1 MPPAKHNCSH
11 SELTTRVVALE
22 AGLEAFKELMKERDE
37 RYKQRSESQDEA
49 VASAL
54 MTSEKAIAKAE
65 TATERRLEGLNE
77 LRDMASDQSKT
88 YARADEVKLLID
100 ALQQKIGFLDEL
112 VKSQIARGTGMK
124 DAWGYL
130 AVTGGLVIGA
140 LAIYFRHGG

>member
-1 MPPAKHNCSH
+1 MPTAKHQNCTQ
-11 SELTTRVVALE
+11 LTTRIVALE

-54 MTSEKAIAKAE
+54 MTSEKAISKAE
-65 TATERRLEGLNE
+65 AATERRLEGLNE
-77 LRDMASDQSKT
+77 LRDMATDQSKT
-88 YARADEVKLLID
+88 YARGDEVKLLID
-100 ALQQKIGFLDEL
+100 ALQQKIQFLDDL
-112 VKSQIARGTGMK
+112 MKSQIARGSGMK
-124 DAWGYL
+124 DAWGYF